1 MAFLDEITIQARAG
15 KGGDGVVR
23 WRREKFIAKG
33 GPNGGDAGR
42 GGHVYIRAV
51 RSFRVLDQYR
61 SRKEFFAEDGAPGG
75 SRSYTGKDGDRLT
88 IDFPVGSV
96 VTNVTTGQVYELN
109 KEGQEFKILTG
120 GNGGYGN
127 EHFKS
132 STNQAPDKAT
142 KGWPGEEAEL
152 HVVISLIADVGLIGF
167 PNAGKSSLL
176 NILTNAQAKVGDYPF
191 TTLDP
196 NLGDLYGYIIADIP
210 GLIEGASEGKGL
222 GHKFL
227 RHISKTKVL
236 VHLISFEQS
245 NMMKAYETIRA
256 ELETYSKEAAEVA
269 RNKSFNLGDKKEII
283 LLTKTD
289 TVPKEVVEATLKK
302 FKKLGKPVFAVT
314 LFDDGTVK
322 EFQDQLIQ
330 FLKKED
336 QE

>member
-1 MAFLDEITIQARAG
+1 MAFLDEITIQAKAG
-15 KGGDGVVR
+15 NGGDGVVR

-61 SRKEFFAEDGAPGG
+61 SRKEFFAQDGAPGG
-75 SRSYTGKDGDRLT
+75 SRSYTGADGERLT

-96 VTNVTTGQVYELN
+96 VTNVTTGQVWELN

-120 GNGGYGN
+120 GNGGFGN

-142 KGWPGEEAEL
+142 KGWPGEAAEL

-236 VHLISFEQS
+236 VHLVSFEQED
-245 NMMKAYETIRA
+245 MMKAYETIRK
-256 ELETYSKEAAEVA
+256 ELTKFEG
-269 RNKSFNLGDKKEII
+269 NLDLDKKEEII

-289 TVPKEVVEATLKK
+289 IVDQAVIDTTVKK
-302 FKKLGKPVFAVT
+302 FKKLGKPTFAVT
-314 LFDDGTVK
+314 LFDDESVK
-322 EFQDQLIQ
+322 DFQDQLVKY
-330 FLKKED
+330 LKKED
-336 QE
+336 EE